1 MKQHLFFLATLAASL
16 LLGFASIPYLPDQV
30 AIHWGP
36 SGVADGFTSKWFAI
50 LLFPIILVVLQLLL
64 TFLPNKKG
72 KNDTQ
77 SASYSDRTISLV
89 QQLIMLFVL
98 VMHILIIAENI
109 WGSFSMGNMI
119 ILLLGCLFIII
130 GNYMPRLKMN
140 SYMGIRTPWSFKNE
154 WVWKKTQQA
163 GGKIFFTGGVLLL
176 ILSIFISESMIWI
189 GLPVLLLVIILSVWI
204 SYFYSNK
211 YEDQN

>member
-1 MKQHLFFLATLAASL
+1 MKQHRFFLAILLASL
-16 LLGFASIPYLPDQV
+16 LLGFASIPYLSDQV

-36 SGVADGFTSKWFAI
+36 SGVADGFASKWVAI
-50 LLFPIILVVLQLLL
+50 LLFPIILVVLQLLI

-77 SASYSDRTISLV
+77 SASSSDRTISLV
-89 QQLIMLFVL
+89 QQLIMLFL
-98 VMHILIIAENI
+98 LAIHILMIAENI

-140 SYMGIRTPWSFKNE
+140 SYMGIRTSWSFKNE
-154 WVWKKTQQA
+154 WVWKKTHQA
-163 GGKIFFTGGVLLL
+163 VGKIFFTGGVILL
-176 ILSIFISESMIWI
+176 ILSIFISEGMIWI
-189 GLPVLLLVIILSVWI
+189 GLLVLLPVIILSVWI
-204 SYFYSNK
+204 SYFYSNQYNK
-211 YEDQN
+211 QN